1 MRIKKLEINKL
12 FDRFNYSLSFDENE
26 KVFMIH
32 GYNGTGKTQILR
44 IIEILC
50 AKRFSENDL
59 KNLNCH
65 SVQLTYLDNSFLK
78 ISNTDKETNLYFSKE
93 GKETTK
99 KLLSGTDE
107 DIKNEETIL
116 SRIENFIPFLE
127 RIENEK
133 WLDPITNKLYDTK
146 EIISNFSENFPISFL
161 REFKR
166 ITIANWDPSILPEIK
181 TDFLNTRRL
190 DYVKT
195 IKRHPRYRE
204 PRYSTEQNTNPL
216 ISLSKKISDKIKK
229 SSEDYS
235 KISQNLD
242 SLFVSEVLE
251 AAKRKENYEK
261 PELIKKLNN
270 LNEKAKNLHNAGII
284 DEQSNLSLILA
295 DLENISGTKL
305 MPVFE
310 KHIENTEEKLK
321 VFDDVYEQV
330 NLIIS
335 IINERFRFKEIK
347 ISKDNGIEAFD
358 KDNGKKISLDSL
370 SSGEQ
375 HELYLFSSLIFND
388 SPADILFID
397 EPEISLHI
405 EWQISFVN
413 DLLKIKKLEKT
424 QIIIAT
430 HSPAILGDHFD
441 RAFDLVE
448 MNNADK

>member
-1 MRIKKLEINKL
+1 M
-12 FDRFNYSLSFDENE
+12 
-26 KVFMIH
+26 
-32 GYNGTGKTQILR
+32 
-44 IIEILC
+44 
-50 AKRFSENDL
+50 

-65 SVQLTYLDNSFLK
+65 SVQLTYSDNSFLK

-99 KLLSGTDE
+99 KLRSGTGE
-107 DIKNEETIL
+107 DIKNEESIL
-116 SRIENFIPFLE
+116 SRIEDFIPFLE

-133 WLDPITNKLYDTK
+133 WLDPITNKSYDTK
-146 EIISNFSENFPISFL
+146 EIILNFSEHFPIPFFRKIKS
-161 REFKR
+161 
-166 ITIANWDPSILPEIK
+166 ITLASWDPIILPGIK

-195 IKRHPRYRE
+195 TIKRHPRYRD
-204 PRYSTEQNTNPL
+204 PRYSEEQNTNPL

-242 SLFVSEVLE
+242 SLFVSEVLK
-251 AAKRKENYEK
+251 AAKHKESYEK

-295 DLENISGTKL
+295 DLEAITGTKL

-330 NLIIS
+330 NLITS

-405 EWQISFVN
+405 EWQTSFVN

>member
-1 MRIKKLEINKL
+1 
-12 FDRFNYSLSFDENE
+12 
-26 KVFMIH
+26 
-32 GYNGTGKTQILR
+32 
-44 IIEILC
+44 
-50 AKRFSENDL
+50 L

-65 SVQLTYLDNSFLK
+65 SVQLTYSDNSFLK

-99 KLLSGTDE
+99 KLRSGTGE
-107 DIKNEETIL
+107 DIKNEESIL
-116 SRIENFIPFLE
+116 SRIEDFIPFLE

-133 WLDPITNKLYDTK
+133 WLDPITNKSYDTK
-146 EIISNFSENFPISFL
+146 EIILNFSEHFPIPFFRKIKS
-161 REFKR
+161 
-166 ITIANWDPSILPEIK
+166 ITLASWDPIILPGIK

-195 IKRHPRYRE
+195 TIKRHPRYRD
-204 PRYSTEQNTNPL
+204 PRYSEEQNTNPL

-242 SLFVSEVLE
+242 SLFVSEVLK
-251 AAKRKENYEK
+251 AAKHKESYEK

-295 DLENISGTKL
+295 DLEAITGTKL

-330 NLIIS
+330 NLITS

-405 EWQISFVN
+405 EWQTSFVN